1 MIRMFR
7 YSGAGNSFIAIDGRD
22 TDVSRFRERRVIHM
36 LCLANGTDGLMIL
49 DKSCTT
55 DFKME
60 FFNPDG
66 SSGMMCGNGGRCI
79 VAFADF
85 LGVKPFHSTDYVFE
99 APDGIH
105 NAQILSQLGD
115 CKMVRLEMGDV
126 LDYRESQGGLFLDTG
141 ARHLVLF
148 VPDVEQ
154 VDVESEGK
162 RLRFD
167 AEFAP
172 QGTNVDFVSVMP
184 DGSLTV
190 RTFEKGVE
198 RETLACGTGI
208 TASAMAAC
216 LRGLGGRNEGDSY
229 EYLVHARHDDLS
241 VSFVRGDGGF
251 SEVRLTGPALFQ
263 GDLFE

>member
-1 MIRMFR
+1 MFR

-22 TDVSRFRERRVIHM
+22 TDVSRFRQKRVIHM

-49 DKSCTT
+49 DKSVAA
-55 DFKME
+55 DFRME

-105 NAQILSQLGD
+105 NAQILSQMGD
-115 CKMVRLEMGDV
+115 CKMVRLEMRPV
-126 LDYRESQGGLFLDTG
+126 QEYKESRGGIFLDTG
-141 ARHLVLF
+141 TRHLVLF

-162 RLRFD
+162 RLRSD

-184 DGSLTV
+184 DGSLAV
-190 RTFEKGVE
+190 RTYEKGVE

-208 TASAMAAC
+208 TASSIAAC
-216 LRGLGGRNEGDSY
+216 LRGLGGRCEDNSF
-229 EYLVHARHDDLS
+229 EYLVHARQDDLS
-241 VSFVRGDGGF
+241 VSFARRDGVF

>member
-1 MIRMFR
+1 MFR

-49 DKSCTT
+49 DKSGTA

-85 LGVKPFHSTDYVFE
+85 LGVKPFHSADYTFE

-115 CKMVRLEMGDV
+115 CKMVRLEMRDV
-126 LDYRESQGGLFLDTG
+126 QEYKESQGGIFLDTG

-154 VDVESEGK
+154 IDVESEGK
-162 RLRFD
+162 RLRSD

-172 QGTNVDFVSVMP
+172 QGTNVDFVSVMS
-184 DGSLTV
+184 DGSLAV
-190 RTFEKGVE
+190 RTYEKGVE

-208 TASAMAAC
+208 TASAIAAC
-216 LRGLGGRNEGDSY
+216 LRGFEGRHEGDTY
-229 EYLVHARHDDLS
+229 EYPVHARQDDLS
-241 VSFVRGDGGF
+241 VSFVFRDGIF

>member
-1 MIRMFR
+1 MFR

-22 TDVSRFRERRVIHM
+22 TDVSRFRQKHVIHM
-36 LCLANGTDGLMIL
+36 LCLANGTDGLMML
-49 DKSCTT
+49 DKSSSA

-105 NAQILSQLGD
+105 HAQILSQLGD
-115 CKMVRLEMGDV
+115 CKMVRLEMKDV
-126 LDYRESQGGLFLDTG
+126 SDYVESQGGLFLDTG

-148 VPDVEQ
+148 VPDVEE

-162 RLRFD
+162 RRRRD
-167 AEFAP
+167 AAFAP
-172 QGTNVDFVSVMP
+172 QGTNVDFVSVAP
-184 DGSLTV
+184 DGSLCV

-216 LRGLGGRNEGDSY
+216 LRGLGGMRKGDSY
-229 EYLVHARHDDLS
+229 EYVVHARQDDLS
-241 VSFVRGDGGF
+241 VSFVHGDGGF
-251 SEVRLTGPALFQ
+251 SCVCLTGPALFQ